1 MEKDQEKKVEVKDK
15 EKELTKLEYM
25 VLDLGGLYESESYDV
40 TFRVTPP
47 DEKGVID
54 VKLIGSEKVEL

>member
-1 MEKDQEKKVEVKDK
+1 
-15 EKELTKLEYM
+15 M